1 MSRLYPERATSF
13 GRGMNDT
20 AAPTDYRP
28 DEVKLL
34 ENGRPSFAGTA
45 VERRKGSRFTSDVA
59 LGDGP
64 CWGAQ
69 EFVRADG
76 QRQIVAFFGTEA
88 HVSTDVG
95 ASWSDV
101 TPVTPALA
109 EAYWDFAQM
118 RVGSTNYLF
127 AVNGA
132 ADILRWDGTT
142 MDTLTNPFTGVTL
155 VEVFNDRLYVA
166 GHDGVNI
173 NGSAVGDPTK
183 WNTAT
188 DGALQVRAQT
198 HQGDTQIRGLY
209 QAGTALLVWKR
220 DSTNYV
226 EGFGVRTLQV
236 EAGARGVAR
245 SVGCVSFRTIRSL
258 RDQSIMWLSERGF
271 ELYQPGAGIR
281 LVSRPLQVF
290 VNKLGWGTIAT
301 NDGTPAAVYYPRR
314 YEYWCAVPRVGTVNS
329 AIYVYREG
337 DERRPESQY
346 IYTLASSDEG
356 VSVAVTDG
364 DLEVDPLA
372 NAATVSV
379 VAGSMVVNDPGD
391 LDKLSVEVVDG
402 DLTIIE
408 QAEVGRVL
416 FLADDGDD
424 IAHVFEGTDEGGAG
438 GKVAKQDTGDMDH
451 ANSDDSGGTA
461 ITLRLVGRPFLY
473 GDPIQPKRARHMR
486 VTVAAEDG
494 GSVLTAIVQCDGVET
509 ARFTDVPVNTSTI
522 TVPVHVRLRVNGT
535 GRNVVPVIETS
546 DPVQIQA
553 LEIEAEAR
561 RRR

>member
-1 MSRLYPERATSF
+1 MGRLYPERATSF

-20 AAPTDYRP
+20 AAPTDYLP

-45 VERRKGSRFTSDVA
+45 VERRKGSRLTSDA
-59 LGDGP
+59 AIGDGP
-64 CWGAQ
+64 CWGAV

-76 QRQIVAFFGTEA
+76 VRQIVAFFGTEV
-88 HVSTDVG
+88 HVSSDVG
-95 ASWSDV
+95 VSWTDV
-101 TPVTPALA
+101 TPVSPTLI
-109 EAYWDFAQM
+109 EDYYDFAQM
-118 RVGSTNYLF
+118 RVGLTNYLF

-132 ADILRWDGTT
+132 DDILRWDGTT
-142 MDTLTNPFTGVTL
+142 MDTLTNPFTGATL

-188 DGALQVRAQT
+188 EGALQVRAQT
-198 HQGDTQIRGLY
+198 HQGDTEIRGLY

-226 EGFGVRTLQV
+226 EGFGVRTIQV
-236 EAGARGVAR
+236 EVGARGVAR

-258 RDQSIMWLSERGF
+258 RDGAIMWLSERGF
-271 ELYQPGAGIR
+271 EMYQPGSAIR

-290 VNKLGWGTIAT
+290 VNRLGWGTIAQ
-301 NDGTPAAVYYPRR
+301 DQGIPAAVYYPRR

-346 IYTLASSDEG
+346 IYTLAASEG
-356 VSVAVTDG
+356 GENVAVTDG
-364 DLEVDPLA
+364 DLQVDPA
-372 NAATVSV
+372 SNATTVSV
-379 VAGSMVVNDPGD
+379 VSGDMQVNDPGD
-391 LDKLSVEVVDG
+391 FDKLAVEVVDG
-402 DLTIIE
+402 DLTIVE
-408 QAEVGRVL
+408 QAEVGRVM

-424 IAHVFEGTDEGGAG
+424 IAHVFEGTDEGGTG
-438 GKVAKQDTGDMDH
+438 GLVAKMDTGDTDR
-451 ANSDDSGGTA
+451 ADSNGDGGTA
-461 ITLRLVGRPFLY
+461 ILMRLVGRPFLF

-486 VTVAAEDG
+486 LTVASEAGD
-494 GSVLTAIVQCDGVET
+494 SKLTALVQCDGVET
-509 ARFTDVPVNTSTI
+509 ARFTDEPVNTSTT
-522 TVPVHVRLRVNGT
+522 TVPVHIRLRVTGT
-535 GRNVVPVIETS
+535 GRNIVPVVETS